1 MLPLRLLMKMLNHI
15 LSFFF
20 VLSVL
25 GIAGCDSENPNWQP
39 DANLAE
45 PIHASLQKVTDVIVH
60 DIFSPPQAARIYGYT
75 SIAGYE
81 AGRHLDE
88 QFVTTV
94 GQLNEMPA
102 MPQPEADK
110 AYAFALAASIA
121 ILETGKALIFSEDQI
136 ESYRTELENQFRDI
150 KMPEDVFDRSV
161 AYGESISEA
170 VLKWADTDN
179 YKQSR
184 TFPKFSITSDPSR
197 WRPTPPDYMDG
208 IEPHWLTI
216 RPFLLDSSQQFKPL
230 APPPFDLTEGSKF
243 HSDLLEVY
251 NALDEDTENRIT
263 VASFWDCNPFVSH
276 HRGHV
281 MFATKKISPGGH
293 WMGIAK
299 TVAQSQNVSAAKAL
313 ETYLRVSISL
323 ADGFISCWDE
333 KYRSN
338 LVRPETLI
346 NQYIDEDWQPA
357 LQTPPFPEYT
367 SGHSVISRAAAVAMT
382 DLYGENFAY
391 TDSVEVDW
399 GLAAR
404 DYESFFKAS
413 EEAAVSRLYGGIHY
427 GPAIWE
433 GVKQGEQVGKF
444 IKSKLTT
451 RSKKVSLL
459 QSE

>member
-1 MLPLRLLMKMLNHI
+1 MLLLGLA
-15 LSFFF
+15 S
-20 VLSVL
+20 
-25 GIAGCDSENPNWQP
+25 CDTTNPNWKA
-39 DANLAE
+39 DSNLAE
-45 PIHASLQKVTDVIVH
+45 PIHESMQKVTDVIVH
-60 DIFSPPQAARIYGYT
+60 DIFSPPQAARIYAYT
-75 SIAGYE
+75 SVAAYE
-81 AGRHLDE
+81 AGR
-88 QFVTTV
+88 
-94 GQLNEMPA
+94 
-102 MPQPEADK
+102 
-110 AYAFALAASIA
+110 Y
-121 ILETGKALIFSEDQI
+121 
-136 ESYRTELENQFRDI
+136 ESQFRDL

-161 AYGESISEA
+161 AFGEA
-170 VLKWADTDN
+170 VSKAVLAWADTDN

-184 TFPKFSITSDPSR
+184 TFPKFSITSEVQR

-230 APPPFDLTEGSKF
+230 APPAFDLTEGSKF
-243 HSDLLEVY
+243 HTDLLEVY
-251 NALDEDTENRIT
+251 NALDEDTENRVE

-299 TVAQSQNVSAAKAL
+299 TVGKSQDVSAAAAL
-313 ETYLRVSISL
+313 EMYLRVSISL

-382 DLYGENFAY
+382 GLFGENFAY

-404 DYESFFKAS
+404 EYDSFFKAS

-433 GVKQGEQVGKF
+433 GVKQGEQVGEFVKR
-444 IKSKLTT
+444 KLVTRNKKMSKLQT
-451 RSKKVSLL
+451 K
-459 QSE
+459 

>member
-1 MLPLRLLMKMLNHI
+1 MPNFDLCFCLLV
-15 LSFFF
+15 S
-20 VLSVL
+20 S
-25 GIAGCDSENPNWQP
+25 IAFISCDSTNPEWETE
-39 DANLAE
+39 ANLAE
-45 PIHASLQKVTDVIVH
+45 PIHESMQKVTDVIVY
-60 DIFSPPQAARIYGYT
+60 DIFSPPQASRIYAYA
-75 SIAGYE
+75 SVAGYE
-81 AGRHLDE
+81 AGRHLDDA
-88 QFVTTV
+88 FLTTSD
-94 GQLNEMPA
+94 QLNEMPE
-102 MPQPEADK
+102 MPQPEAGK
-110 AYAFALAASIA
+110 EYSFSLAASVA

-136 ESYRTELENQFRDI
+136 DAFRADMENQFRDI
-150 KMPEDVFDRSV
+150 KMPEEVFDRSV
-161 AYGESISEA
+161 SFGESVSKA
-170 VLKWADTDN
+170 VLAWADTDN

-184 TFPKFSITSDPSR
+184 TFPKFSITSDISR

-208 IEPHWLTI
+208 IEPHWMTI

-230 APPPFDLTEGSKF
+230 PPPTFDLTEGSKF
-243 HSDLLEVY
+243 YTDLLEVY
-251 NALDEDTENRIT
+251 NALDEDTESRIEL
-263 VASFWDCNPFVSH
+263 ASFWDCNPFVSH

-299 TVAQSQNVSAAKAL
+299 TVAQSENISAARTL
-313 ETYLRVSISL
+313 ETYLRISLSL

-382 DLYGENFAY
+382 DLFGENYHY

-404 DYESFFKAS
+404 KYDSFFQAS

-433 GVKQGEQVGKF
+433 GVKQGEEVGIF
-444 IKSKLTT
+444 VRSKLTT
-451 RSKKVSLL
+451 RDKKKKVSKLIK
-459 QSE
+459 

>member
-1 MLPLRLLMKMLNHI
+1 MLNLTLRLC
-15 LSFFF
+15 F
-20 VLSVL
+20 VLTTVAF
-25 GIAGCDSENPNWQP
+25 IGCESTNPNWESE
-39 DANLAE
+39 ANLAE
-45 PIHASLQKVTDVIVH
+45 PVHSSLQKITDVIVH
-60 DIFSPPQAARIYGYT
+60 DIFSPPQAARIYAYT
-75 SIAGYE
+75 SIAAYE
-81 AGRHLDE
+81 AGHHLSDE
-88 QFVTTV
+88 FVTTV
-94 GQLNEMPA
+94 GQLNEMPE
-102 MPQPEADK
+102 MPQPEAGK
-110 AYAFALAASIA
+110 EYAFSLASSIA
-121 ILETGKALIFSEDQI
+121 ILETGKALIFSEDKVD
-136 ESYRTELENQFRDI
+136 SYRIELEEQFRSI
-150 KMPEDVFDRSV
+150 KIPADVFDRSV
-161 AYGESISEA
+161 AYGESVSKA
-170 VLKWADTDN
+170 VLAWADSDN

-184 TFPKFSITSDPSR
+184 TFPKFSITSDASR

-230 APPPFDLTEGSKF
+230 APPAFDMKEGSKF
-243 HSDLLEVY
+243 HTDLLEVY
-251 NALDEDTENRIT
+251 NALDEDTENRIEL
-263 VASFWDCNPFVSH
+263 ASFWDCNPFVSH

-299 TVAQSQNVSAAKAL
+299 TVAQSKNVSTVEAL
-313 ETYLRVSISL
+313 ETYLRISISL

-367 SGHSVISRAAAVAMT
+367 SGHSVISRSAAVAMT

-404 DYESFFKAS
+404 SYESFFAAS

-433 GVKQGEQVGKF
+433 GVKQGEMVGEF
-444 IKSKLTT
+444 VKSRLTT
-451 RSKKVSLL
+451 RSK
-459 QSE
+459 

>member
-1 MLPLRLLMKMLNHI
+1 MKTLNLTLRL
-15 LSFFF
+15 SFIF
-20 VLSVL
+20 SVAAF
-25 GIAGCDSENPNWQP
+25 IGCDAPNPNWETE
-39 DANLAE
+39 ANTAE
-45 PIHASLQKVTDVIVH
+45 PIHASLQKITDVIVH

-81 AGRHLDE
+81 AGRHLDQ
-88 QFVTTV
+88 QFLTTV
-94 GQLNEMPA
+94 GQLNEMPE
-102 MPQPEADK
+102 MPQPEAGKD
-110 AYAFALAASIA
+110 YAFSLSASIA
-121 ILETGKALIFSEDQI
+121 ILETGKALIFSEDQVDD
-136 ESYRTELENQFRDI
+136 YRTKLEDQFRAI
-150 KMPEDVFDRSV
+150 HMPEEVFDRSV
-161 AYGESISEA
+161 AYGESVSKA
-170 VLKWADTDN
+170 VLVWSRSDN

-184 TFPKFSITSDPSR
+184 TFPKFSITSDVAR

-208 IEPHWLTI
+208 IEPHWLKI

-230 APPPFDLTEGSKF
+230 APPEFDLTEGSKF
-243 HSDLLEVY
+243 RTDLLEVY
-251 NALDEDTENRIT
+251 NALDEDTENRVT
-263 VASFWDCNPFVSH
+263 LASFWDCNPFVSH

-299 TVAQSQNVSAAKAL
+299 TVAQSENVTAAEAL
-313 ETYLRVSISL
+313 ETYLRVSLSL

-382 DLYGENFAY
+382 DLYGKNYSY

-404 DYESFFKAS
+404 DYDSFFEAS

-427 GPAIWE
+427 APAIWE
-433 GVKQGEQVGKF
+433 GVKQGEEVGNFVKN
-444 IKSKLTT
+444 KLIT
-451 RSKKVSLL
+451 RKKKVSMI
-459 QSE
+459 QTK

>member
-1 MLPLRLLMKMLNHI
+1 MKMLNFTLFLGI
-15 LSFFF
+15 SVSIFFF
-20 VLSVL
+20 
-25 GIAGCDSENPNWQP
+25 IGCDAKNQNWKA
-39 DANLAE
+39 DADLAE
-45 PIHASLQKVTDVIVH
+45 PIHASLQKVTDVIVY

-81 AGRHLDE
+81 AGRHLDD
-88 QFVTTV
+88 QFISTV
-94 GQLNEMPA
+94 GQLNEMPP
-102 MPQPEADK
+102 MPQPEADQDY
-110 AYAFALAASIA
+110 AYSLSASIA
-121 ILETGKALIFSEDQI
+121 ILETGKALIFSEDQV
-136 ESYRTELENQFRDI
+136 EDYRIELEKQFRAI
-150 KMPEDVFDRSV
+150 NMPEDVFDRSV
-161 AYGESISEA
+161 AYGETVSKA
-170 VLKWADTDN
+170 VLGWADSDN

-184 TFPKFSITSDPSR
+184 TFPKFSITSDVSR

-230 APPPFDLTEGSKF
+230 PPPDFDLTEGSKF
-243 HSDLLEVY
+243 YTDLLEVY
-251 NALDEDTENRIT
+251 NALDEDAENRIT
-263 VASFWDCNPFVSH
+263 LASFWDCNPFVSH

-299 TVAQSQNVSAAKAL
+299 TVAQSQNASAAEAL

-382 DLYGENFAY
+382 DLYGDNFAY
-391 TDSVEVDW
+391 VDSVEVDW

-404 DYESFFKAS
+404 KYDSFFDAS
-413 EEAAVSRLYGGIHY
+413 EEAAISRLYGGIHY

-433 GVKQGEQVGKF
+433 GVKQGEQVGNF
-444 IKSKLTT
+444 IKAKLTT
-451 RSKKVSLL
+451 RKDKMTMLGT
-459 QSE
+459 E